1 MCGMQS
7 YPSYLLENAVNQ
19 LSKLPGIGKKTA
31 LRLALYLLK
40 QDVQDVNNFA
50 QAILLL
56 KNEVKYCK
64 VCKNIADTDVCQ
76 ICSDASRQT
85 DVVCVV
91 ETIKEVML
99 IENTGQYKGLY
110 HVLGGVI
117 SPIDGVHPSDLE
129 IESLV
134 ERVKAGGVKEV
145 VMALSTTMEG
155 DTTAYYIARK
165 LADAPITL
173 TTIARGVSV
182 GDELQYADE
191 LTLGKSIVNRV
202 PYTK

>member
-1 MCGMQS
+1 MQS

-19 LSKLPGIGKKTA
+19 LSKLPGIGKKSA
-31 LRLALYLLK
+31 LRLALHLLK
-40 QDVQDVNNFA
+40 QEQQDVTDFA

-56 KNEVKYCK
+56 KNEVKYCN
-64 VCKNIADTDVCQ
+64 VCKNISDTEVCQ
-76 ICSDASRQT
+76 ICSDTSRQT

-99 IENTGQYKGLY
+99 IENTGQYRGLY

-134 ERVKAGGVKEV
+134 KRVKQGGVKEV
-145 VMALSTTMEG
+145 VLALSTTMEG
-155 DTTAYYIARK
+155 DTTSYYIARK
-165 LADAPITL
+165 LAGCEVTL

-202 PYTK
+202 PYKN